1 MDAIINPRKR
11 YGVASACRRIR
22 GRWDREE
29 RRQRRRIA
37 DAKQQELWRSLE
49 AAWSLS
55 AIEGVAKTA
64 SASGSHIV
72 RQLGATGALCFPS

>member
-1 MDAIINPRKR
+1 MDAIINPRRR
-11 YGVASACRRIR
+11 YGVATACRRIR

-37 DAKQQELWRSLE
+37 EAKQQELWRSLE

-55 AIEGVAKTA
+55 AIEGVGKTA
-64 SASGSHIV
+64 SASGAHIV
-72 RQLGATGALCFPS
+72 RQLRSSGALCFPS

>member
-22 GRWDREE
+22 GRWDRQE
-29 RRQRRRIA
+29 RHQRRRIA
-37 DAKQQELWRSLE
+37 EAKQQELRRSLE

-55 AIEGVAKTA
+55 AIEGVGKTA
-64 SASGSHIV
+64 SGF
-72 RQLGATGALCFPS
+72 GADVARLVSSEKP